1 MKNEAIVRNLIPF
14 LTEFGG
20 SNDWTNLETNLE
32 PTQVYKRKQIRAYMD
47 LQYKQIE
54 DYLLNSTYWN
64 LIFIIQKTT
73 KIIGISKISL
83 YWVLTDLQGT
93 LILWL
98 VLIQY
103 VVQQNQ
109 NCYILI

>member
-1 MKNEAIVRNLIPF
+1 MKKEAIVRNLIPF

-32 PTQVYKRKQIRAYMD
+32 PTEIYKRKQIRAYMD

-64 LIFIIQKTT
+64 FDSYNT
-73 KIIGISKISL
+73 KDDKDNWNFENFSLLGPNNSKKL
-83 YWVLTDLQGT
+83 
-93 LILWL
+93 
-98 VLIQY
+98 
-103 VVQQNQ
+103 
-109 NCYILI
+109 